1 MAKYFIRRVL
11 QAIPVLIGISLITY
25 FILLISPGGPYARF
39 AQNPRITSAQIEAF
53 AARWGLNDPIP
64 LQYCKWLGVCGEKP
78 FLINAL
84 PGGTFELAGLKI
96 DLPGGDNGM
105 LHGDLGY
112 SISDGRPVADVIG
125 QRILPTL
132 ILAGTA
138 YAIWLLI
145 AFLAGV
151 YAAVKRYSLFDS
163 TLTIV
168 NYIGYSLPT
177 FWLGIMLIT
186 LFSVKL
192 GWLPTSGR
200 GSLAQ
205 LVMPSVTLSTYV
217 MALLARLTR
226 SNMLEVLRE
235 PYVRTAR
242 AKGLR
247 EALVVHKHALKSAAL
262 PIVTVLGLQIGALL
276 SGAVVT
282 ETVFN
287 WPGIGTLAL
296 RAIQQ
301 RDYPVLQGVVLVSA
315 VLFVV
320 INGIVD
326 LLYRFLDPRVRLA

>member
-1 MAKYFIRRVL
+1 MPNLYIRQVL
-11 QAIPVLIGISLITY
+11 QSAFVLLNVTIVVFVLIRIV
-25 FILLISPGGPYARF
+25 PGDPVRLMLGM
-39 AQNPRITSAQIEAF
+39 EASEDAIQ
-53 AARWGLNDPIP
+53 AARAQFGYDRP
-64 LQYCKWLGVCGEKP
+64 LHEQYLRFV
-78 FLINAL
+78 
-84 PGGTFELAGLKI
+84 GGSLR
-96 DLPGGDNGM
+96 
-105 LHGDLGY
+105 GDLGH
-112 SISDGRPVADVIG
+112 SLRFRRPVG
-125 QRILPTL
+125 ELLMETLPVTL
-132 ILAGTA
+132 ELAAAAVG
-138 YAIWLLI
+138 I
-145 AFLAGV
+145 ALVLAFPAGI
-151 YAAVKRYSLFDS
+151 YAAVHRGSLADRV
-163 TLTIV
+163 LMGGAL
-168 NYIGYSLPT
+168 IGQAMPI

>member
-1 MAKYFIRRVL
+1 VPNLYIRQVL
-11 QAIPVLIGISLITY
+11 QSAFVLLNVTIVVFVLIRIV
-25 FILLISPGGPYARF
+25 PGDPVRLMLGM
-39 AQNPRITSAQIEAF
+39 EASEDAIQ
-53 AARWGLNDPIP
+53 AARAQFGYDRP
-64 LQYCKWLGVCGEKP
+64 LHEQYLRFVGG
-78 FLINAL
+78 AL
-84 PGGTFELAGLKI
+84 R
-96 DLPGGDNGM
+96 
-105 LHGDLGY
+105 GDLGH
-112 SISDGRPVADVIG
+112 SLRFRRPVG
-125 QRILPTL
+125 ELLMETLPATL
-132 ILAGTA
+132 ELAAAAVG
-138 YAIWLLI
+138 I
-145 AFLAGV
+145 ALVLAFPAGI
-151 YAAVKRYSLFDS
+151 YAAVHRGSVADRVLMGGA
-163 TLTIV
+163 L
-168 NYIGYSLPT
+168 IGQAMPI

-200 GSLAQ
+200 GSLPQ

>member
-1 MAKYFIRRVL
+1 VPNLYIRQVL
-11 QAIPVLIGISLITY
+11 QSAFVLLNVTIVVFVLIRIV
-25 FILLISPGGPYARF
+25 PGDPVRLMLGM
-39 AQNPRITSAQIEAF
+39 EASEDAIQ
-53 AARWGLNDPIP
+53 AARAQFGYDRP
-64 LQYCKWLGVCGEKP
+64 LHEQYLRFVGG
-78 FLINAL
+78 AL
-84 PGGTFELAGLKI
+84 R
-96 DLPGGDNGM
+96 
-105 LHGDLGY
+105 GDLGH
-112 SISDGRPVADVIG
+112 SLRFRRPVG
-125 QRILPTL
+125 ELLMETLPATL
-132 ILAGTA
+132 ELAAAAVG
-138 YAIWLLI
+138 I
-145 AFLAGV
+145 ALVLAFPAGI
-151 YAAVKRYSLFDS
+151 YAAVHRGSLADRV
-163 TLTIV
+163 LMGGAL
-168 NYIGYSLPT
+168 IGQAMPI

>member
-1 MAKYFIRRVL
+1 MPNLYIRQVL
-11 QAIPVLIGISLITY
+11 QSAFVLLNVTIVVFVLIRIV
-25 FILLISPGGPYARF
+25 PGDPVRLMLGM
-39 AQNPRITSAQIEAF
+39 EASEDAIQ
-53 AARWGLNDPIP
+53 AARAQFGYDRP
-64 LQYCKWLGVCGEKP
+64 LHEQYLRFVGG
-78 FLINAL
+78 AL
-84 PGGTFELAGLKI
+84 R
-96 DLPGGDNGM
+96 
-105 LHGDLGY
+105 GDLGH
-112 SISDGRPVADVIG
+112 SLRFRRPVG
-125 QRILPTL
+125 ELLMETLPATL
-132 ILAGTA
+132 ELAAAAVG
-138 YAIWLLI
+138 I
-145 AFLAGV
+145 ALVLAFPAGI
-151 YAAVKRYSLFDS
+151 YAAVHRGSVADRVLMGGA
-163 TLTIV
+163 L
-168 NYIGYSLPT
+168 IGQAMPI

-200 GSLAQ
+200 GSLPQ

>member
-1 MAKYFIRRVL
+1 MPNLYIREILQSAFVL
-11 QAIPVLIGISLITY
+11 LNVTIAVFVLIRIV
-25 FILLISPGGPYARF
+25 PGDPVRLMLGM
-39 AQNPRITSAQIEAF
+39 EATEDAIV
-53 AARWGLNDPIP
+53 AARAQFGYDRP
-64 LQYCKWLGVCGEKP
+64 LPEQYVRFVGG
-78 FLINAL
+78 AL
-84 PGGTFELAGLKI
+84 R
-96 DLPGGDNGM
+96 
-105 LHGDLGY
+105 GDLGH
-112 SISDGRPVADVIG
+112 SLRFRRPV
-125 QRILPTL
+125 RELLMETLPATVE
-132 ILAGTA
+132 LAAAAVG
-138 YAIWLLI
+138 I
-145 AFLAGV
+145 ALVLAVPAGI
-151 YAAVKRYSLFDS
+151 YAAVHRGSVADRL
-163 TLTIV
+163 LMGGAL
-168 NYIGYSLPT
+168 IGQAMPI

-200 GSLAQ
+200 GSWAQ
-205 LVMPSVTLSTYV
+205 LVMPSLTLSTYV

-226 SNMLEVLRE
+226 SNMLDVLRE

-326 LLYRFLDPRVRLA
+326 LLYRLLDPRVRLA

>member
-1 MAKYFIRRVL
+1 MLGMEATED
-11 QAIPVLIGISLITY
+11 AIV
-25 FILLISPGGPYARF
+25 
-39 AQNPRITSAQIEAF
+39 
-53 AARWGLNDPIP
+53 AARAQFGYDRP
-64 LQYCKWLGVCGEKP
+64 LPEQYVRFVGG
-78 FLINAL
+78 AL
-84 PGGTFELAGLKI
+84 R
-96 DLPGGDNGM
+96 
-105 LHGDLGY
+105 GDLGH
-112 SISDGRPVADVIG
+112 SLRFRRPV
-125 QRILPTL
+125 RELLMETLPATVE
-132 ILAGTA
+132 LAAAAVG
-138 YAIWLLI
+138 I
-145 AFLAGV
+145 ALVLAVPAGI
-151 YAAVKRYSLFDS
+151 YAAVHRGSVADRL
-163 TLTIV
+163 LMGGAL
-168 NYIGYSLPT
+168 IGQAMPI

-200 GSLAQ
+200 GSWAQ

-226 SNMLEVLRE
+226 SNMLDVLRE

-326 LLYRFLDPRVRLA
+326 LLYRLLDPRVRLV